1 MAPAPGSPAV
11 DAPAALAGLRGI
23 ALLQGLP
30 DEGLAEVA
38 QACRFRLYRARQTV
52 IARADVDRDCYLVI
66 TGKLR
71 VVALSPGGREVSFR
85 DAAAGEAIGEMAA
98 LDGRP
103 RCATVIALQDSLLAR
118 LSPEALTDLLRRH
131 WPICERMLR
140 HLAGAARGLTERVY
154 ELSTLN
160 VQQRLC
166 AELLRLGLAADAAS
180 PDRVVLSPAP
190 SHSELAARISSYREQ
205 VTRELAELA
214 RLGIVSRDDRQ
225 LVIVDLNRLAGH
237 VEAVRAA

>member
-1 MAPAPGSPAV
+1 MPEP
-11 DAPAALAGLRGI
+11 DAHALSGLR
-23 ALLQGLP
+23 AVHLLQDLP
-30 DEGLAEVA
+30 EPVLVEVA
-38 QACRFRLYRARQTV
+38 AACRFRLYRARQGV
-52 IARADVDRDCYLVI
+52 ISRDDLDRDCYFIVS
-66 TGKLR
+66 GRVR
-71 VVALSPGGREVSFR
+71 VVALSPSGREVSFR
-85 DAAAGEAIGEMAA
+85 DAGAGETIGEMAA
-98 LDGRP
+98 IDGAP
-103 RCATVIALQDSLLAR
+103 RSATVVALQDTLLAR
-118 LSPEALTDLLRRH
+118 LSPHDLRGLLQRH
-131 WPICERMLR
+131 WVIADRMLS
-140 HLAGAARGLTERVY
+140 HLAGIARRLTERVY

-214 RLGIVSRDDRQ
+214 RLGLISRDDRQ

>member
-1 MAPAPGSPAV
+1 MQHPARTELWAILRLSGPLIASQ
-11 DAPAALAGLRGI
+11 LAHMLMV
-23 ALLQGLP
+23 LTDTL
-30 DEGLAEVA
+30 
-38 QACRFRLYRARQTV
+38 
-52 IARADVDRDCYLVI
+52 
-66 TGKLR
+66 
-71 VVALSPGGREVSFR
+71 
-85 DAAAGEAIGEMAA
+85 MM
-98 LDGRP
+98 
-103 RCATVIALQDSLLAR
+103 AR

-166 AELLRLGLAADAAS
+166 AELLRLALATDAAS
-180 PDRVVLSPAP
+180 TDRVVLSPVP

-214 RLGIVSRDDRQ
+214 RMGIVSRDDRQ
-225 LVIVDLNRLAGH
+225 LVIEDLRRLAER
-237 VEAVRAA
+237 VEAVRVAT